1 MYYRWSNE
9 VSPTIRLL
17 PVQLPGRE
25 QRFRE
30 RPFTEMTP
38 LIEALSE
45 ALLPHFDRP
54 FVLVGQSMGALVSF
68 ELVRWLRRHG
78 DKRPLGMVVAAS
90 KAPQAASSGDPI
102 HSLPR
107 AEFLANLQ
115 ERYGA
120 LPAALAKYE
129 ELLDLLLPTLRAD
142 VRLVETYSYR
152 PEPPL
157 DCPILAIGGTDDR
170 AVSPTAMAA
179 WKDQTTG
186 DFAQEF
192 VPGDHFVLDSS
203 RRVVVPRIIR
213 WIDALCTHALY

>member
-1 MYYRWSNE
+1 MYYRWSNM
-9 VSPTIRLL
+9 VPPTIRLL

-30 RPFTEMTP
+30 QPFTEMTP
-38 LIEALSE
+38 LIEALNQ
-45 ALLPHFDRP
+45 ALRPHLDRD

-68 ELVRWLRRHG
+68 ELARWLRRHG
-78 DKRPLGMVVAAS
+78 DKRPLGIVVAAS
-90 KAPQAASSGDPI
+90 KAPQAASNEDPI

-107 AEFLANLQ
+107 DAFLANLQ

-120 LPAALAKYE
+120 LPAALAKYQ

-142 VRLVETYSYR
+142 VRLVETYTYQH
-152 PEPPL
+152 EPPL
-157 DCPILAIGGTDDR
+157 DCPILAIGGSEDR
-170 AVSPTAMAA
+170 EVSPSALAA

-186 DFAQEF
+186 DFAQEV

-203 RRVVVPRIIR
+203 RRVVVPKIIR
-213 WIDALCTHALY
+213 WIDARWGEDL